1 MSGNKDL
8 VVLCLRYGLDPSHQD
23 QDDNTALHYA
33 TVNGN
38 VELVELLATREAV
51 QLSNLKG
58 ETVTLHLA
66 AAKGAEGIIRALL
79 IRGVDANAKTKEYH
93 TAVYK
98 AEERGHEAIVD
109 LLVGIMAEAES
120 QSISAMRVAVR
131 AGHGAIVRMLTTRTK
146 KNKRQLSPCFLYS
159 ALIDVF
165 HEYAG
170 SLISLIEQNGW
181 CKGDSIGYAKST
193 LQVASERGYYQIVIL
208 IAARWHT
215 CLVPGNYA
223 SALANAAERGHH
235 EFVLAVLNM
244 ELVKDIFSIG
254 IEAACDLAL
263 AGRHWTILEILPI
276 DRYTQYS
283 RAFCLRP
290 SILFDSLFPTSVIV
304 VNQHES
310 EVGSPIPSEQFPAV
324 MDVSSSPNTNF
335 FIHSQI
341 PCIGSDTTSLCS
353 RQISSDSF
361 SPDMRDK

>member
-1 MSGNKDL
+1 MELFWPSKILLHQGCSVDGSTSEGKT
-8 VVLCLRYGLDPSHQD
+8 VLHATAMN

-38 VELVELLATREAV
+38 VELVELLAMREVV

-58 ETVTLHLA
+58 ETMTLHLA
-66 AAKGAEGIIRALL
+66 AAKGTEGIIRVLL

-98 AEERGHEAIVD
+98 AAERGHEAIVG
-109 LLVGIMAEAES
+109 LLVGIMGEAES

-131 AGHGAIVRMLTTRTK
+131 AGHGAIVRMLITRTK
-146 KNKRQLSPCFLYS
+146 KKQAATVTMF
-159 ALIDVF
+159 
-165 HEYAG
+165 
-170 SLISLIEQNGW
+170 SLLCINR
-181 CKGDSIGYAKST
+181 CDSIGYTKST
-193 LQVASERGYYQIVIL
+193 LQVASERGYCQIVIL

-215 CLVPGNYA
+215 CLVPGGYA